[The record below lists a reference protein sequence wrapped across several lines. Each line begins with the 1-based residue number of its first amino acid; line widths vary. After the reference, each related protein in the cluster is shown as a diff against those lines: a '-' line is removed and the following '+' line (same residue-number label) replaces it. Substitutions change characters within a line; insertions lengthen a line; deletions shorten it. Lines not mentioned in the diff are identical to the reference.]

1 MVTFPTRPKTTG
13 GENDVVRCSKPLPD
27 ARPMQRTVFV
37 LFAAVILTVG
47 CAPFAMSNHMIN
59 ADPDRVVAAIG
70 SHDVVLLGEVHDNV
84 GQHALRAQV
93 LRRWIQRGA
102 RPALLME
109 QFDREHQHELD
120 RALVQPEASVDSVI
134 AAAGAAPTRPGQG
147 WQWQLYRPYVQLAI
161 DFQLPIIAANVS
173 RADARRVVTDGLQ
186 ALGFDPNVP
195 ADIAQAQSREIVE
208 SHCGQLN
215 SSDGLRLMAAQV
227 ARDQFMARAIEG
239 AAPRATVLLAG
250 NGHIRSDIGVPRWL
264 SPATRLRSVAIG
276 LLEPD
281 TASERARFDLSVKTP
296 AQSRPDPCDAM
307 RGAAS
312 SVSARNPGPLSQ

>member
-1 MVTFPTRPKTTG
+1 MQPFNRG
-13 GENDVVRCSKPLPD
+13 LCCSGTALICRTD
-27 ARPMQRTVFV
+27 ARMTKRSVFV
-37 LFAAVILTVG
+37 LISAAILTASCV
-47 CAPFAMSNHMIN
+47 PFTASNHMLD

-84 GQHALRAQV
+84 DQHALRVQV
-93 LRRWIQRGA
+93 LRRWIERGA

-120 RALVQPEASVDSVI
+120 RALVRPEASVDSVI
-134 AAAGAAPTRPGQG
+134 AAAGVAPTRPGQG

-161 DFQLPIIAANVS
+161 DFRLPIVAANVS
-173 RADARRVVTDGLQ
+173 RADARRVVADGLQ

-195 ADIAQAQSREIVE
+195 ADIAEAQSREIVE

-215 SSDGLRLMAAQV
+215 PSDALRLVAAQV
-227 ARDQFMARAIEG
+227 ARDQFMARAVEG
-239 AAPRATVLLAG
+239 AAPRAAVLLAG

-264 SPATRLRSVAIG
+264 SPATRGRSVAIG
-276 LLEPD
+276 LLELD
-281 TASERARFDLSVKTP
+281 TASERARFDLSVKTR
-296 AQSRPDPCDAM
+296 AQARPDPCDAM

-312 SVSARNPGPLSQ
+312 SGSTRNAPPLGK